1 MRRSRSWG
9 SPFGPQYYRKDGHW
23 YLGAAPA
30 KTAVQRI
37 KGRIRQMLGPV
48 NHEPWE
54 DVVSDLN
61 AARRGWAAYFSYGT
75 RLMAYR
81 VVDRYVETRVRHFL
95 RRRHKVPTRGTRRF
109 SSDVIFGELGVLRL
123 RRVHLGAPVH
133 ASV

>member
-1 MRRSRSWG
+1 
-9 SPFGPQYYRKDGHW
+9 
-23 YLGAAPA
+23 
-30 KTAVQRI
+30 
-37 KGRIRQMLGPV
+37 MLGPV